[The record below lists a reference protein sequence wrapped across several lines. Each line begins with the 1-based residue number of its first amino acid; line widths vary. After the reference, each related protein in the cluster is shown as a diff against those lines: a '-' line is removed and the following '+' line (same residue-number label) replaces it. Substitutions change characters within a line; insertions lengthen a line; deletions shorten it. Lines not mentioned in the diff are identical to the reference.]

1 MGKELLVEN
10 SLYKTPAEMN
20 SLLKNKEGVATAFF
34 INLFGT
40 LGLLKISSKRG
51 TMKTHL
57 QDDGQLRLSN
67 IADTNKD
74 ISLSVKLA
82 VSAGILKFSVAQEI
96 TRLLFALK
104 SKQIKGEDIADAPL
118 RDILSKIQYKSHRPH
133 VSLLPIIEGFADGA
147 LNIQQVAKQMF
158 LAIKTRKK
166 ELMPF
171 ATEFYDLA
179 KQYSVYFAKVD
190 DIPLTTKAQA
200 AKSQV
205 TSPQVQPQAPIQTAS
220 GVVVQPVV
228 IAQSVRPVASPA
240 VPVPTQTVSKGAP
253 SDEKYTIENWLPI

>member
-1 MGKELLVEN
+1 MNKDLLVEN

-20 SLLKNKEGVATAFF
+20 DLLNNKEVVANAFF

-82 VSAGILKFSVAQEI
+82 VSAGIIKFAVAQEI

-104 SKQIKGEDIADAPL
+104 SKQIKGEDLQDAPL
-118 RDILSKIQYKSHRPH
+118 RDILSKIQYKAHRPH
-133 VSLLPIIEGFADGA
+133 VSLLPIIEGFADGT

-158 LAIKTRKK
+158 LTVKSRKK
-166 ELMPF
+166 ELMPPSSMNWQNSI
-171 ATEFYDLA
+171 A
-179 KQYSVYFAKVD
+179 S
-190 DIPLTTKAQA
+190 
-200 AKSQV
+200 
-205 TSPQVQPQAPIQTAS
+205 TSRRLMTH
-220 GVVVQPVV
+220 
-228 IAQSVRPVASPA
+228 R
-240 VPVPTQTVSKGAP
+240 
-253 SDEKYTIENWLPI
+253 